1 MNFLIF
7 ILVFVVLYK
16 VFISLHRDGFDGNCI
31 KKVTL
36 FPDSSL
42 NKYNLYTWKND
53 PDNFKTNLDT
63 AYENDIS
70 NSYFQDLC
78 DNYLGKDVF
87 DYDSDEDYEYY
98 DPINC
103 KLEYLK

>member
-36 FPDSSL
+36 FSDSSL
-42 NKYNLYTWKND
+42 NKYNLYNWKND
-53 PDNFKTNLDT
+53 QNDPISFEQKLID
-63 AYENDIS
+63 AYNADIIDLS
-70 NSYFQDLC
+70 FIDLC
-78 DNYLGKDVF
+78 NNYLGKDVF
-87 DYDSDEDYEYY
+87 NDGDYEYY

>member
-53 PDNFKTNLDT
+53 PGSFEEKLID
-63 AYENDIS
+63 AS
-70 NSYFQDLC
+70 NADFDASFQYLT

-87 DYDSDEDYEYY
+87 NNTDYEYY

-103 KLEYLK
+103 KLEYLI

>member
-36 FPDSSL
+36 FSDSSL
-42 NKYNLYTWKND
+42 NKYNLYNWKNE
-53 PDNFKTNLDT
+53 PDSFEQNLID
-63 AYENDIS
+63 AS
-70 NSYFQDLC
+70 NADFINNYSFDYLVN
-78 DNYLGKDVF
+78 NYLRKDVF
-87 DYDSDEDYEYY
+87 NDEDYEYD